1 MAPRLSRV
9 VTAIAVVLVV
19 GGVAAIA
26 LALSAQLSP
35 PQPPLSAVSSPE
47 SSDSPEASDSF
58 EPSDSF
64 ESSNSLEPSVP
75 TGDALALLPS
85 PPLALD
91 IPAIGVHS
99 TLQYLGLTS
108 DNRLEVPE
116 GPRFDEAAWYKYS
129 ATPGSIGPAVILGHV
144 DSGGYGP
151 SVFFDLGKLQ
161 PGDEILV
168 TRADGVVAVFRVDEV
183 RRYLKTEFPTLLVYG
198 ETPNATLRLITCG
211 GEFDTDT
218 GHYLDNV
225 IVFATFAGQ
234 A

>member
-1 MAPRLSRV
+1 MASRPTRV
-9 VTAIAVVLVV
+9 VTAISVALIV

-35 PQPPLSAVSSPE
+35 PQPPLAAVDSS
-47 SSDSPEASDSF
+47 
-58 EPSDSF
+58 
-64 ESSNSLEPSVP
+64 EPSV
-75 TGDALALLPS
+75 TGAGAALALPPS
-85 PPLALD
+85 PPLTID

-99 TLQYLGLTS
+99 TLQYLGLTP
-108 DNRLEVPE
+108 DNRLEVPAP

-161 PGDEILV
+161 PGDEVRI
-168 TRADGVVAVFRVDEV
+168 TRGDGIVAIFRVDEV
-183 RRYLKTEFPTLLVYG
+183 RRYRKVEFPTLLVYG
-198 ETPNATLRLITCG
+198 QTPNATLRLVTCG
-211 GEFDTDT
+211 GEFDRDT

-225 IVFATFAGQ
+225 IVFASLTGQ